1 MLRAFT
7 VTALAALVL
16 CGTGSEPLAAP
27 RTIAIVNLS
36 ENVGASEA
44 SGKVRDLLDKTPDLR
59 PTTPGDLARALED
72 ALPEGGVDAPT
83 LRVAAEALAAGESAF
98 IEFKSR
104 QARAELD
111 KARRALFSLAPG
123 EQTNKLLADVSFQM
137 ALIHLREQNHGLAM
151 GELQLLHRLE
161 SRDSIDPVRYP
172 PDVVRAF
179 KEARKGAFGGNSA
192 TISISA
198 TYDGAPVFIDGK
210 AAGTSPLTIEVSAGA
225 HIVAISAPQYQ
236 AAATMID
243 IDPGATQSHRI
254 DLEPRSPVTR
264 ALELRF
270 DARARGLGP
279 EVLREAAARVSRLVG
294 SDSVMLIVDGEDE
307 GPKATL
313 YIQHLDR
320 LSYRH
325 AVDDQLKRMLGLV
338 LEVPRPTLLDGVRE
352 PGPVPWYKKTWG
364 IAAIG
369 GGTALTTVGL
379 ILLGA
384 SDNTKPTRTGAP
396 GFDFP
401 EP

>member
-7 VTALAALVL
+7 VAALAAAVL
-16 CGTGSEPLAAP
+16 LGTWSEASAAP

-36 ENVGASEA
+36 EHPGASRA
-44 SGKVRDLLDKTPDLR
+44 SARVRDLLDKTPDLR

-72 ALPEGGVDAPT
+72 ALPEGGADAPT
-83 LRVAAEALAAGESAF
+83 LVEVSELLAAGESAF

-104 QARAELD
+104 EARGHLD
-111 KARRALFSLAPG
+111 KARRLLFSLSPS
-123 EQTNKLLADVSFQM
+123 EKTNTLLADVSFQM

-161 SRDSIDPVRYP
+161 ERDKIDPVRYP

-179 KEARKGAFGGNSA
+179 KEARKVAFGGNSA
-192 TISISA
+192 TLSISA

-210 AAGTSPLTIEVSAGA
+210 AAGQSPLTIEVSAGA
-225 HIVAISAPQYQ
+225 HIVAIAAPQYQ

-254 DLEPRSPVTR
+254 DLEPRSPTKR

-270 DARARGLGP
+270 EARAKGLRA
-279 EVLREAAARVSRLVG
+279 EDLREAAARVARLVG
-294 SDSVMLIVDGEDE
+294 SDSVMVILDDE
-307 GPKATL
+307 SKESAAAL

-325 AVDDQLKRMLGLV
+325 PVDEQLKNMLGLV
-338 LEVPRPTLLDGVRE
+338 QEVPRPTLLDGVRE
-352 PGPVPWYKKTWG
+352 QGPVPWYKKTWG

-379 ILLGA
+379 ILLG
-384 SDNTKPTRTGAP
+384 SINDSGPPRNGDF
-396 GFDFP
+396 GFEFP